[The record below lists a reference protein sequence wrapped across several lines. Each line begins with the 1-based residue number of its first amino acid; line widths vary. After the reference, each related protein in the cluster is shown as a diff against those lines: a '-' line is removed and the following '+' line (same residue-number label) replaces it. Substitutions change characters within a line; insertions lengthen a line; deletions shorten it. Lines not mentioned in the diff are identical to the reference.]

1 MSDYERVRLQYAGV
15 SKTSNG
21 EDTWCPSVI
30 VAQKYTPTTSFVLR
44 TGARNFL
51 RLKKLPT
58 VSHILVYV
66 NLAGRYSS
74 WCGLKIVQT
83 SDCAF
88 EKDLRDRLEDRA
100 QTPPLFCELPGE
112 AHARQGDRFLAAG
125 DCVELAPFE
134 VVGHAGDVGELP
146 LLHRPESSAESPH
159 LRGKTTC

>member
-1 MSDYERVRLQYAGV
+1 MS
-15 SKTSNG
+15 
-21 EDTWCPSVI
+21 C
-30 VAQKYTPTTSFVLR
+30 
-44 TGARNFL
+44 
-51 RLKKLPT
+51 
-58 VSHILVYV
+58 
-66 NLAGRYSS
+66 
-74 WCGLKIVQT
+74 CGLKIVQT

-146 LLHRPESSAESPH
+146 LLYRPESSAESPH
-159 LRGKTTC
+159 LSGKQSVNPSVVMFNQTTFKGSETTLFFFGFLMVMKYSPCL